1 MMVSVSDHIVFVTGA
16 GAGIGAATARRFAE
30 EGARVIAA
38 DYQAD
43 RLEETLAGY
52 KDRMRPVS
60 LDLRNSDDVFAAI
73 AGLPDDFKDVTIL
86 VNNAGVGP
94 GLEPAHEANLD
105 DWEAIVD
112 TNIKGVLYCTR
123 ALLAGMVDRNRGHIV
138 NISSTSATNNYKG
151 GNVYG
156 GSKAFVRQFSLNLR
170 CDLLGTPIRV
180 SSIEPGMTE
189 TRFTEVRYREDA
201 NKAAAHYDGV
211 TPLSG
216 DDLADVIFYTTM
228 LPAHVNINTLQ
239 VTPICMAPAGYAI
252 HRGS

>member
-1 MMVSVSDHIVFVTGA
+1 MAKTSDHIVLVTGA
-16 GAGIGAATARRFAE
+16 GAGIGAATARRYAS

-38 DYQAD
+38 DYQAG
-43 RLEETLAGY
+43 RLDDVRKGFEAN
-52 KDRMRPVS
+52 MRGLV
-60 LDLRNSDDVFAAI
+60 LDLRNSDAVFSAI
-73 AGLPDDFKDVTIL
+73 EGLPDDFKEISVL

-94 GLEPAHEANLD
+94 GTEPAHEALLS

-112 TNIKGVLYCTR
+112 TNIKGVLYCIR
-123 ALLAGMVDRNRGHIV
+123 AVLPGMVERKRGHIV

-156 GSKAFVRQFSLNLR
+156 GSKAFVRQLSLNLR
-170 CDLLGTPIRV
+170 CDLLGTPVRV

-189 TRFTEVRYREDA
+189 TRFTEVRYRGDSD
-201 NKAAAHYDGV
+201 KTAAHYDGLV
-211 TPLSG
+211 PLSG

-239 VTPICMAPAGYAI
+239 VTPISMAPAGYAM
-252 HRGS
+252 HRE

>member
-1 MMVSVSDHIVFVTGA
+1 MTKATDHIVLVTGA
-16 GAGIGAATARRFAE
+16 GAGIGAATARRFAS
-30 EGARVIAA
+30 EGARVIAV
-38 DYQAD
+38 DYQND
-43 RLEETLAGY
+43 RLVETSSGFEDSMLCIA
-52 KDRMRPVS
+52 
-60 LDLRNSDDVFAAI
+60 LDLRNSDAVFSAVG
-73 AGLPDDFKDVTIL
+73 GLPDDFKNITIL

-94 GLEPAHEANLD
+94 GLEPAHEAQLV

-123 ALLAGMVDRNRGHIV
+123 AILPGMVERALGHIV
-138 NISSTSATNNYKG
+138 NISSTAATNNYKG

-189 TRFTEVRYREDA
+189 TRFTEVRFREDSR
-201 NKAAAHYDGV
+201 KSAAHYEGL

-228 LPAHVNINTLQ
+228 VPAHININTLQ
-239 VTPICMAPAGYAI
+239 VTPISMAPAGYAI
-252 HRGS
+252 HRE

>member
-1 MMVSVSDHIVFVTGA
+1 MTKASDHIVLVTGA
-16 GAGIGAATARRFAE
+16 GAGIGAATARRFAS
-30 EGARVIAA
+30 EGARVIAV
-38 DYQAD
+38 DYQND
-43 RLEETLAGY
+43 RLVETVNGFENSMLCL
-52 KDRMRPVS
+52 D
-60 LDLRNSDDVFAAI
+60 LDLRNSDAVFSTI
-73 AGLPDDFKDVTIL
+73 ADLPNDFRDITIL

-94 GLEPAHEANLD
+94 GLEPAHEAQLA

-123 ALLAGMVDRNRGHIV
+123 AILPGMVERERGHIV
-138 NISSTSATNNYKG
+138 NISSTAATNNYKG

-189 TRFTEVRYREDA
+189 TRFTEVRFREDSC
-201 NKAAAHYDGV
+201 KSAAHYEGL

-216 DDLADVIFYTTM
+216 DDLADVIFYATM
-228 LPAHVNINTLQ
+228 VPAHVNINSLQ
-239 VTPICMAPAGYAI
+239 VTPISMAPAGYAI
-252 HRGS
+252 HRE

>member
-1 MMVSVSDHIVFVTGA
+1 MAKASDHIVLVTGA
-16 GAGIGAATARRFAE
+16 GAGIGAATARRFAS

-38 DYQAD
+38 DYKAD
-43 RLEETLAGY
+43 RLEAVREGFEQN
-52 KDRMRPVS
+52 MRS
-60 LDLRNSDDVFAAI
+60 LTLDLRNSDAVFAAI
-73 AGLPDDFKDVTIL
+73 ESLPDDFKNISIL

-94 GLEPAHEANLD
+94 GSEPAHEALLG

-112 TNIKGVLYCTR
+112 TNIKGLLYCTR
-123 ALLAGMVDRNRGHIV
+123 AILPGMVERARGHVV

-180 SSIEPGMTE
+180 SSIEPGLTE
-189 TRFTEVRYREDA
+189 TRFTEVRYREDES
-201 NKAAAHYDGV
+201 KTKSHYEGV
-211 TPLSG
+211 QPLSG

-228 LPAHVNINTLQ
+228 VPAHVNINTLQ
-239 VTPICMAPAGYAI
+239 VTPICMASAGYAI
-252 HRGS
+252 HRD

>member
-1 MMVSVSDHIVFVTGA
+1 MTKASDHIVLVTGA
-16 GAGIGAATARRFAE
+16 GAGIGAATARRFAS
-30 EGARVIAA
+30 EGARVIAV
-38 DYQAD
+38 DYQND
-43 RLEETLAGY
+43 RLVETVNGFENSMLCL
-52 KDRMRPVS
+52 D
-60 LDLRNSDDVFAAI
+60 LDLRNSDAVFSTI
-73 AGLPDDFKDVTIL
+73 ADLPNDFRDITIL

-94 GLEPAHEANLD
+94 GLEPAHEAQLA

-123 ALLAGMVDRNRGHIV
+123 AILPGMVERERGHIV
-138 NISSTSATNNYKG
+138 NISSTAATNNYKG

-189 TRFTEVRYREDA
+189 TRFQEVRFREDSR
-201 NKAAAHYDGV
+201 KSAAHYEGL

-216 DDLADVIFYTTM
+216 DDLADVIFYATM
-228 LPAHVNINTLQ
+228 VPAHVNINTLQ
-239 VTPICMAPAGYAI
+239 VTPISMAPAGYAI
-252 HRGS
+252 HRE

>member
-1 MMVSVSDHIVFVTGA
+1 MANASDHIVLVTGA
-16 GAGIGAATARRFAE
+16 GAGIGAATARRYAN

-43 RLEETLAGY
+43 RLDDVRKGFEVN
-52 KDRMRPVS
+52 MRGLV
-60 LDLRNSDDVFAAI
+60 LDLRNADAVFAAI
-73 AGLPDDFKDVTIL
+73 KDLPDDFKEISIL

-94 GLEPAHEANLD
+94 GTEPAHEALLS

-112 TNIKGVLYCTR
+112 TNIKGVLYCIR
-123 ALLAGMVDRNRGHIV
+123 AILPGMVERKRGHIV

-156 GSKAFVRQFSLNLR
+156 GSKAFVRQLSLNLR
-170 CDLLGTPIRV
+170 CDLLGTPVRV

-201 NKAAAHYDGV
+201 DKTAAHYDGLV
-211 TPLSG
+211 PLSG

-228 LPAHVNINTLQ
+228 LPEHVNINTLQ
-239 VTPICMAPAGYAI
+239 VTPISMAPAGYAM
-252 HRGS
+252 HRE

>member
-1 MMVSVSDHIVFVTGA
+1 MTKTSDHVVLVTGA
-16 GAGIGAATARRFAE
+16 GAGIGAATARRFAS
-30 EGARVIAA
+30 EGARVIAL
-38 DYQAD
+38 DYQND
-43 RLEETLAGY
+43 RLVDTGSGFEDSMLCLA
-52 KDRMRPVS
+52 
-60 LDLRNSDDVFAAI
+60 LDLRNSDAVFSAVE
-73 AGLPDDFKDVTIL
+73 GLPDDFKNITIL

-94 GLEPAHEANLD
+94 GLEPAHEAQLA

-123 ALLAGMVDRNRGHIV
+123 AILPGMVERACGHIV
-138 NISSTSATNNYKG
+138 NISSTAATNNYKG

-189 TRFTEVRYREDA
+189 TRFTEVRFREDSR
-201 NKAAAHYDGV
+201 KSAAHYEGL

-228 LPAHVNINTLQ
+228 VPAHININTLQ
-239 VTPICMAPAGYAI
+239 VTRISMAPAGYAI
-252 HRGS
+252 HRE

>member
-1 MMVSVSDHIVFVTGA
+1 MAKTSDHIVLVTGA
-16 GAGIGAATARRFAE
+16 GAGIGAATARRYAS

-38 DYQAD
+38 DYQAG
-43 RLEETLAGY
+43 RLDDVRKGFEAN
-52 KDRMRPVS
+52 MRGLV
-60 LDLRNSDDVFAAI
+60 LDLRNSDAVFSAI
-73 AGLPDDFKDVTIL
+73 EGLPDEFKEISIL

-94 GLEPAHEANLD
+94 GTEPAHEALLS

-112 TNIKGVLYCTR
+112 TNIKGVLYCIR
-123 ALLAGMVDRNRGHIV
+123 AILPGMVERKRGHIV

-156 GSKAFVRQFSLNLR
+156 GSKAFVRQLSLNLR
-170 CDLLGTPIRV
+170 CDLLGTPVRV

-189 TRFTEVRYREDA
+189 TRFTEVRYREDSD
-201 NKAAAHYDGV
+201 KTAAHYDGLV
-211 TPLSG
+211 PLSG

-239 VTPICMAPAGYAI
+239 VTPISMAPAGYAM
-252 HRGS
+252 HRE

>member
-1 MMVSVSDHIVFVTGA
+1 MAKTSDHIVLVTGA
-16 GAGIGAATARRFAE
+16 GAGIGAATARRYAS

-38 DYQAD
+38 DYQVG
-43 RLEETLAGY
+43 RLDDVRKGFEAN
-52 KDRMRPVS
+52 MRGLV
-60 LDLRNSDDVFAAI
+60 LDLRNSDAVFSAI
-73 AGLPDDFKDVTIL
+73 EGLPDDFKEISIL

-94 GLEPAHEANLD
+94 GTEPAHEALLS

-112 TNIKGVLYCTR
+112 TNIKGVLYCIR
-123 ALLAGMVDRNRGHIV
+123 AVLPGMVERKRGHIV

-156 GSKAFVRQFSLNLR
+156 GSKAFVRQLSLNLR
-170 CDLLGTPIRV
+170 CDLLGTPVRV

-189 TRFTEVRYREDA
+189 TRFTEVRYRGDSD
-201 NKAAAHYDGV
+201 KTAAHYDGLV
-211 TPLSG
+211 PLSG

-239 VTPICMAPAGYAI
+239 VTPISMAPAGYAM
-252 HRGS
+252 HRE

>member
-1 MMVSVSDHIVFVTGA
+1 MAKTSDHIVLVTGA
-16 GAGIGAATARRFAE
+16 GAGIGAATARRYAS

-38 DYQAD
+38 DYQVG
-43 RLEETLAGY
+43 RLDDVRKGFEAN
-52 KDRMRPVS
+52 MRGLV
-60 LDLRNSDDVFAAI
+60 LDLRNSDAVFSAI
-73 AGLPDDFKDVTIL
+73 EGLPDEFKEISIL

-94 GLEPAHEANLD
+94 GTEPAHEALLS

-112 TNIKGVLYCTR
+112 TNIKGVLYCIR
-123 ALLAGMVDRNRGHIV
+123 AVLPGMVERKRGHIV

-156 GSKAFVRQFSLNLR
+156 GSKAFVRQLSLNLR
-170 CDLLGTPIRV
+170 CDLLGTPVRV

-189 TRFTEVRYREDA
+189 TRFTEVRYRGDSD
-201 NKAAAHYDGV
+201 KTAAHYDGLV
-211 TPLSG
+211 PLSG

-239 VTPICMAPAGYAI
+239 VTPISMAPAGYAM
-252 HRGS
+252 HRE

>member
-1 MMVSVSDHIVFVTGA
+1 MANASDHIVLVTGA
-16 GAGIGAATARRFAE
+16 GAGIGAATARRYAS

-43 RLEETLAGY
+43 RLDDVRKGFEVN
-52 KDRMRPVS
+52 MRGLV
-60 LDLRNSDDVFAAI
+60 LDLRNSDAVFAAI
-73 AGLPDDFKDVTIL
+73 KDLPDDFKEISIL

-94 GLEPAHEANLD
+94 GTEPAHEALLS

-112 TNIKGVLYCTR
+112 TNIKGVLYCIR
-123 ALLAGMVDRNRGHIV
+123 AILPGMVERKRGHIV

-156 GSKAFVRQFSLNLR
+156 GSKAFVRQLSLNLR
-170 CDLLGTPIRV
+170 CDLLGTPVRV

-201 NKAAAHYDGV
+201 DKTAAHYDGLV
-211 TPLSG
+211 PLSG
-216 DDLADVIFYTTM
+216 DDLAGVIFYTTM
-228 LPAHVNINTLQ
+228 LPEHVNINTLQ
-239 VTPICMAPAGYAI
+239 VTPISMAPAGYAM
-252 HRGS
+252 HRE

>member
-1 MMVSVSDHIVFVTGA
+1 MANASDHIVLVTGA
-16 GAGIGAATARRFAE
+16 GAGIGAATARRYAS

-43 RLEETLAGY
+43 RLDDVRKGFEVN
-52 KDRMRPVS
+52 MRGLV
-60 LDLRNSDDVFAAI
+60 LDLRNSDAVFAAI
-73 AGLPDDFKDVTIL
+73 KDLPDDFKEISIL

-94 GLEPAHEANLD
+94 GTEPAYEALLS

-112 TNIKGVLYCTR
+112 TNIKGVLYCIR
-123 ALLAGMVDRNRGHIV
+123 AILPGMVERKRGHIV

-156 GSKAFVRQFSLNLR
+156 GSKAFVRQLSLNLR
-170 CDLLGTPIRV
+170 CDLLGTPVRV

-201 NKAAAHYDGV
+201 DKTAAHYDGLV
-211 TPLSG
+211 PLSG
-216 DDLADVIFYTTM
+216 DDLAGVIFYTTM
-228 LPAHVNINTLQ
+228 LPEHVNINTLQ
-239 VTPICMAPAGYAI
+239 VTPISMAPAGYAM
-252 HRGS
+252 HRE

>member
-1 MMVSVSDHIVFVTGA
+1 MAKTSDHIVLVTGA
-16 GAGIGAATARRFAE
+16 GAGIGAATARRYAS

-38 DYQAD
+38 DYQAG
-43 RLEETLAGY
+43 RLDDVRKGFEAN
-52 KDRMRPVS
+52 MRGLV
-60 LDLRNSDDVFAAI
+60 LDLRNSDAVFSAI
-73 AGLPDDFKDVTIL
+73 EGLPDDFKEISIL

-94 GLEPAHEANLD
+94 GTEPAHEALLS

-112 TNIKGVLYCTR
+112 TNIKGVLYCIR
-123 ALLAGMVDRNRGHIV
+123 AILPGMVERKRGHIV

-156 GSKAFVRQFSLNLR
+156 GSKAFVRQLSLNLR
-170 CDLLGTPIRV
+170 CDLLGTPVRV

-189 TRFTEVRYREDA
+189 TRFTEVRYRGDSD
-201 NKAAAHYDGV
+201 KTAAHYDGLV
-211 TPLSG
+211 PLSG

-239 VTPICMAPAGYAI
+239 VTPISMAPAGYAM
-252 HRGS
+252 HRE

>member
-1 MMVSVSDHIVFVTGA
+1 MTKASDHIVLVTGA
-16 GAGIGAATARRFAE
+16 GAGIGAATARRFAS
-30 EGARVIAA
+30 EGARVIAV
-38 DYQAD
+38 DYQND
-43 RLEETLAGY
+43 RLVETVNGFENSMLCL
-52 KDRMRPVS
+52 D
-60 LDLRNSDDVFAAI
+60 LDLRNSDAVFSTI
-73 AGLPDDFKDVTIL
+73 ADLPNDFRDITIL

-94 GLEPAHEANLD
+94 GLEPAHEAQLA

-123 ALLAGMVDRNRGHIV
+123 AILPGMVERERGHIV
-138 NISSTSATNNYKG
+138 NISSTAATNNYKG

-189 TRFTEVRYREDA
+189 TRFTEVRFREDSR
-201 NKAAAHYDGV
+201 KSAAHYEGL

-216 DDLADVIFYTTM
+216 DDLADVIFYATM
-228 LPAHVNINTLQ
+228 VPAHVNINTLQ
-239 VTPICMAPAGYAI
+239 VTPISMAPAGYAI
-252 HRGS
+252 HRE

>member
-1 MMVSVSDHIVFVTGA
+1 MAKTSDHIVLVTGA
-16 GAGIGAATARRFAE
+16 GAGIGAATARRYAS

-38 DYQAD
+38 DYQAG
-43 RLEETLAGY
+43 RLDDVRKGFEAN
-52 KDRMRPVS
+52 MRGLV
-60 LDLRNSDDVFAAI
+60 LDLRNSDAVFSAI
-73 AGLPDDFKDVTIL
+73 EGLPDDFKEISVL

-94 GLEPAHEANLD
+94 GTEPAHEALLS

-112 TNIKGVLYCTR
+112 TNIKGVLYCIR
-123 ALLAGMVDRNRGHIV
+123 AILPGMVERKRGHIV

-156 GSKAFVRQFSLNLR
+156 GSKAFVRQLSLNLR
-170 CDLLGTPIRV
+170 CDLLGTPVRV

-189 TRFTEVRYREDA
+189 TRFTEVRYRGDSD
-201 NKAAAHYDGV
+201 KTAAHYDGLV
-211 TPLSG
+211 PLSG

-239 VTPICMAPAGYAI
+239 VTPISMAPAGYAM
-252 HRGS
+252 HRE

>member
-1 MMVSVSDHIVFVTGA
+1 MTKASDHIVLVTGA
-16 GAGIGAATARRFAE
+16 GAGIGAATARRFAS
-30 EGARVIAA
+30 EGAGVIAV
-38 DYQAD
+38 DYQKD
-43 RLEETLAGY
+43 RLVETANGFENLMLCLA
-52 KDRMRPVS
+52 
-60 LDLRNSDDVFAAI
+60 LDLRNSDAVFSAVAD
-73 AGLPDDFKDVTIL
+73 LPDEFKDITIL

-94 GLEPAHEANLD
+94 GLEPAHKAQLA

-123 ALLAGMVDRNRGHIV
+123 AVLPGMVERERGHIV
-138 NISSTSATNNYKG
+138 NISSTAATNNYKG

-189 TRFTEVRYREDA
+189 TRFTEVRFREDSR
-201 NKAAAHYDGV
+201 KSAAHYEGL

-228 LPAHVNINTLQ
+228 VPAHININTLQ
-239 VTPICMAPAGYAI
+239 VTPISMAPAGYAI
-252 HRGS
+252 HRE